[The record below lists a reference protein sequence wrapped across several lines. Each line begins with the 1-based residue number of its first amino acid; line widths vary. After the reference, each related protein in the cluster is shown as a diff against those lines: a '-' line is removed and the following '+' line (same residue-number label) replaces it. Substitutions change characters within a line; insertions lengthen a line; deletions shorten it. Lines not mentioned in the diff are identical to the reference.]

1 MFMRLFYLLII
12 ISMTLASSEGA
23 NIIRD
28 SEIQETVDLV
38 VKPLKEAA
46 NLPNLQIHI
55 IDDPAP
61 NAFTAGGNDIF
72 INSGLI
78 IDFPDPD
85 ILRGVIAHEIGHI
98 LGNHIIRRQEVI
110 DNYMKASIGTTALG
124 LATALSGGAAGGIA
138 IAMGGAHFSERS
150 IYAYSR
156 TFESSADQTALKLL
170 EKASHSSV
178 GLIHFFEKMQAFAK
192 TNMINPYEQTHPLSN
207 DRLLVLR
214 SFNKRSKFKSS
225 QNNDDI
231 IYKYARSSAKLAAF
245 TLDLDKILDCK
256 FKEDDGELTHYMKAI
271 KCFRMGNFDDSLNHV
286 NRLLMKHPDD
296 PFYHELKAQI
306 YFEAGKSV
314 AFTEYNIACKA
325 RPDDVLIR
333 LGMAIVGMTNHA
345 DDEQHL
351 TRFYKDLKFVIEHD
365 SDNLLALHYLAIYY
379 EKKGLTGKSHLNS
392 AIIALKSGRVKDARA
407 LAQSAM
413 QELPKKS
420 PDWYKAGDILA
431 ATE

>member
-1 MFMRLFYLLII
+1 MRLVYLLII
-12 ISMTLASSEGA
+12 ISMIFTSSEA
-23 NIIRD
+23 ASVIRD
-28 SEIQETVDLV
+28 SEIQEAVDLV
-38 VKPLKEAA
+38 VQPLRKAA
-46 NLPNLQIHI
+46 NLPNLKIHI
-55 IDDPAP
+55 IDDPVP
-61 NAFTAGGNDIF
+61 NAFTVGGNDIF

-85 ILRGVIAHEIGHI
+85 VLRGVVAHEIGHI

-110 DNYMKASIGTTALG
+110 DNYMRASIGTTALG

-156 TFESSADQTALKLL
+156 TFESSADQTAVKLL
-170 EKASHSSV
+170 ERASHSSI

-214 SFNKRSKFKSS
+214 SFNKHSKFKSS
-225 QNNDDI
+225 QDTQDI

-245 TLDLDKILDCK
+245 TLDLDKILDCQ
-256 FKEDDGELTHYMKAI
+256 FKEDGEELTRYMKAI
-271 KCFRMGNFDDSLNHV
+271 KCFRMGNFDDSLNHI
-286 NRLLMKHPDD
+286 NRILMQRPDD

-306 YFEAGKSV
+306 YFYAGKSA
-314 AFTEYNIACKA
+314 AFTEYDIACKA
-325 RPDDVLIR
+325 RPNDILIR
-333 LGMAIVGMTNHA
+333 LGMAIVGMTNYA
-345 DDEQHL
+345 SDEKHL
-351 TRFYKDLKFVIEHD
+351 ARFYKDLKFVIEHD
-365 SDNLLALHYLAIYY
+365 PDNLLALHYMAIYY

-392 AIIALKSGRVKDARA
+392 AIIALKSGRVRDARV

-413 QELPKKS
+413 QELPKNS